1 MAILTPLHK
10 SGDKYDAD
18 NYNPIS
24 VLPVLSKITEKAV
37 NLQRNKCLEKKVL
50 YYQATDLATEKRST
64 ELATTLLLDQ
74 IRKEA
79 NNDNC
84 CRPVIKKQHCTCGYR
99 MPKQRFNVMAC
110 DSKLHPI
117 ILWRV
122 ISVKLN
128 IDKKTTWL
136 GI

>member
-50 YYQATDLATEKRST
+50 YYQATDLATEKTINRTSYN
-64 ELATTLLLDQ
+64 LV
-74 IRKEA
+74 IRP
-79 NNDNC
+79 D
-84 CRPVIKKQHCTCGYR
+84 T
-99 MPKQRFNVMAC
+99 
-110 DSKLHPI
+110 
-117 ILWRV
+117 
-122 ISVKLN
+122 
-128 IDKKTTWL
+128 
-136 GI
+136 